1 MLLLLFSLFC
11 LSHGKTITLNDDTI
25 VIRGPINSE
34 STNKFFMDIGE
45 TQNNITIFI
54 NSPGGSVMD
63 GMEIIDHIKMLQDN
77 NVQVN
82 CIADYSASMAFI
94 ILQSCT
100 NRYALFSSI
109 IMQHQMSLGSK
120 GNLYNMQNYLNFI
133 GDVDQQLDVLQADKI
148 GMCVNDF
155 RNLIENDWW
164 LTGNTALERN
174 VVDSLVHVR
183 CSKKLYQQST
193 SIQYNT
199 VFGEI
204 ELVFSK
210 CPLVRNHLDINIRNK
225 DNFTNEQ
232 IDTIMSQVKNDF
244 QLKINSF

>member
-1 MLLLLFSLFC
+1 MLLEVQL
-11 LSHGKTITLNDDTI
+11 IAN
-25 VIRGPINSE
+25 RQIN
-34 STNKFFMDIGE
+34 FMDIGE

-120 GNLYNMQNYLNFI
+120 GNLYNTQNYLNFI

-148 GMCVNDF
+148 GICVNDF

-164 LTGNTALERN
+164 LTGNTALKEMLI
-174 VVDSLVHVR
+174 V
-183 CSKKLYQQST
+183 
-193 SIQYNT
+193 
-199 VFGEI
+199 
-204 ELVFSK
+204 
-210 CPLVRNHLDINIRNK
+210 
-225 DNFTNEQ
+225 
-232 IDTIMSQVKNDF
+232 
-244 QLKINSF
+244 